1 MNLYNCGTGKGLIA
15 KSRAGLR
22 EEENEERRQKRI
34 AAEGK
39 ESVSPQQHS
48 LAKEGWK
55 DVQRQ

>member
-48 LAKEGWK
+48 LAKKG
-55 DVQRQ
+55 